1 MLTIDNSCLPDFASI
16 TSLKSEIYLCDPV
29 KNIISCC
36 NMEGTTIWS
45 FTDDTIIKN
54 PKGIAV
60 DGMGYVY
67 VISQDLNNVIVISP
81 DGNQSKVLLCQLDGL
96 EYPTAI
102 QYDRKRDRL
111 LVANKTKKA
120 FLFDISH

>member
-1 MLTIDNSCLPDFASI
+1 
-16 TSLKSEIYLCDPV
+16 
-29 KNIISCC
+29 
-36 NMEGTTIWS
+36 MEGTTIWS
-45 FTDDTIIKN
+45 FKDDTIIKN
-54 PKGIAV
+54 PKGITV